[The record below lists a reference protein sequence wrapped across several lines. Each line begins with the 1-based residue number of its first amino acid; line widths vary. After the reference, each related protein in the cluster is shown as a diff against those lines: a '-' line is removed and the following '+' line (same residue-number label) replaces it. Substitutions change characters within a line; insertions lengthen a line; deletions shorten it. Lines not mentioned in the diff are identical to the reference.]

1 MRGRM
6 GFSIILTSAFLVAG
20 CTDDAVTSNPKSENK
35 KVTVSNQK
43 TDENQIMNHDQ
54 FEQLFSHM
62 NEHLKIDQFQ
72 LKAST
77 RGSDFT
83 IIDKEL
89 SFGKRKWLTV
99 DGTSDGASTQES
111 LYFEDKKQTT
121 QLSVHF
127 AYTDH
132 YIGEDMIQ
140 YSSSSGYDKMNQ
152 KLANQSDLILI
163 SYRNLVISVQ
173 QNKLS
178 KVDPKT
184 TKLAVEQVI
193 KELGQLNIH

>member
-1 MRGRM
+1 MKWRKKYL
-6 GFSIILTSAFLVAG
+6 ILLSSVFLIAG
-20 CTDDAVTSNPKSENK
+20 CTDDAVTSKPKSENK
-35 KVTVSNQK
+35 KVTV
-43 TDENQIMNHDQ
+43 TNQIMNHDQ
-54 FEQLFSHM
+54 FEQLFAHM
-62 NEHLKIDQFQ
+62 NEHLKIDHFQ

-89 SFGKRKWLTV
+89 SFGKRNWLTV
-99 DGTSDGASTQES
+99 DGSSDSASTQES

-140 YSSSSGYDKMNQ
+140 YPSSSGYDKLNQ

-163 SYRNLVISVQ
+163 SYKNLVISVQ

-178 KVDPKT
+178 KIDLGT
-184 TKLAVEQVI
+184 TKLAVKRI
-193 KELGQLNIH
+193 INELEHLK

>member
-1 MRGRM
+1 MKVRK
-6 GFSIILTSAFLVAG
+6 GFLVILSSAFLIAG
-20 CTDDAVTSNPKSENK
+20 CTDDAVTSKPKTANK
-35 KVTVSNQK
+35 KVTV
-43 TDENQIMNHDQ
+43 TNQIMNHDQ
-54 FEQLFSHM
+54 FEQLFAHM

-140 YSSSSGYDKMNQ
+140 YSSSSGYDKLNQ

-163 SYRNLVISVQ
+163 SYKNLVISVQ

-178 KVDPKT
+178 KVNPKT
-184 TKLAVEQVI
+184 IKLAVEQVI

>member
-1 MRGRM
+1 MKWRKKCL
-6 GFSIILTSAFLVAG
+6 ILLSSVFLIAG
-20 CTDDAVTSNPKSENK
+20 CTDDAVTSKPKSANK
-35 KVTVSNQK
+35 KVTV
-43 TDENQIMNHDQ
+43 TNQIMNHEQ
-54 FEQLFSHM
+54 FEQLFAHM

-99 DGTSDGASTQES
+99 DGTSDSASTQES

-127 AYTDH
+127 SYTDH

-140 YSSSSGYDKMNQ
+140 YPSSSGYDKLNQ

-163 SYRNLVISVQ
+163 SYKNLVISVQ

-178 KVDPKT
+178 KVDPET
-184 TKLAVEQVI
+184 TKLAVKRVI
-193 KELGQLNIH
+193 KELEQLD

>member
-1 MRGRM
+1 MKVRK
-6 GFSIILTSAFLVAG
+6 GFLVILSSAFLIAG
-20 CTDDAVTSNPKSENK
+20 CTDDAVTSKPKSENK
-35 KVTVSNQK
+35 KVTV
-43 TDENQIMNHDQ
+43 TNQIMNHEQ
-54 FEQLFSHM
+54 FEQLFAHM

-99 DGTSDGASTQES
+99 DGTSDSASTQES

-140 YSSSSGYDKMNQ
+140 YPSSSGYDKLNQ

-163 SYRNLVISVQ
+163 SYKNLVISVQ

-178 KVDPKT
+178 KVDPET
-184 TKLAVEQVI
+184 TKLAVKRVI

>member
-1 MRGRM
+1 MKWRKKYL
-6 GFSIILTSAFLVAG
+6 ILLSSVFLIAG
-20 CTDDAVTSNPKSENK
+20 CTDDAVTSKPKSENK
-35 KVTVSNQK
+35 KVTV
-43 TDENQIMNHDQ
+43 TNQIMNHEQ
-54 FEQLFSHM
+54 FEQLFAHM

-89 SFGKRKWLTV
+89 SFGKRNWLTV
-99 DGTSDGASTQES
+99 DGSSDSASTQES

-140 YSSSSGYDKMNQ
+140 YPSSSGYDKLNQ

-163 SYRNLVISVQ
+163 SYKNLVISVQ

-178 KVDPKT
+178 KVDPET
-184 TKLAVEQVI
+184 TKLAVENVI
-193 KELGQLNIH
+193 NELKRLG

>member
-1 MRGRM
+1 MKWRKKYL
-6 GFSIILTSAFLVAG
+6 ILLSSVFLIAG
-20 CTDDAVTSNPKSENK
+20 CTDDAVTSKPKSEKK

-54 FEQLFSHM
+54 FEQLFAHM
-62 NEHLKIDQFQ
+62 NEHLKIDHFQ

-89 SFGKRKWLTV
+89 SFGKRNWLTV
-99 DGTSDGASTQES
+99 DGSSDSASTQES

-140 YSSSSGYDKMNQ
+140 YPSSSGYDKLNQ

-163 SYRNLVISVQ
+163 SYKNLVISVQ

-178 KVDPKT
+178 KVDPET
-184 TKLAVEQVI
+184 TKLAVERVI